1 MVLISIICFS
11 AGQKTVKTA
20 KMNFF
25 QRGLMKLGSPKV
37 SRKRKRQVSDDANEI
52 DLTPMLDVV
61 FIMLIF
67 FIVTASF
74 VKETGFN
81 PNVPEKNDYSAP
93 ADAEPNILVR
103 ISADDQ
109 IWVMEK
115 EGERR
120 VDQRTVRSNI
130 ERLRAELPLA
140 TVIIQASGRAS
151 TGTYVAVADA
161 ARAANAPNVVLVP
174 VD

>member
-1 MVLISIICFS
+1 M
-11 AGQKTVKTA
+11 
-20 KMNFF
+20 
-25 QRGLMKLGSPKV
+25 
-37 SRKRKRQVSDDANEI
+37 SRRKKSRAVDDTNEI

-74 VKETGFN
+74 VKEAGIN
-81 PNVPEKNDYSAP
+81 PNVPEPNNNP
-93 ADAEPNILVR
+93 PPEEAEPNILVR

-109 IWVMEK
+109 IWLMEK

-120 VDQRTVRSNI
+120 VDARAIRSNI
-130 ERLRAELPLA
+130 ERLRAEYPKA
-140 TVIIQASGRAS
+140 AVIIQANGRAN
-151 TGTYVAVADA
+151 TGAYVTVADA

-174 VD
+174 TDD

>member
-1 MVLISIICFS
+1 
-11 AGQKTVKTA
+11 
-20 KMNFF
+20 
-25 QRGLMKLGSPKV
+25 V
-37 SRKRKRQVSDDANEI
+37 SRRKKGRAGDDSNEI

-74 VKETGFN
+74 VKESGIN
-81 PNVPEKNDYSAP
+81 PNVPEPNNNP
-93 ADAEPNILVR
+93 PPENAEPNILVR
-103 ISADDQ
+103 ISADNQ
-109 IWVMEK
+109 IWLLEK

-120 VDQRTVRSNI
+120 VDTRAVRSNI
-130 ERLRAELPLA
+130 ERLRAELPKA
-140 TVIIQASGRAS
+140 SVIIQASIKAD

-174 VD
+174 LEKK